1 MKYIPNFSLLKITN
15 TVCFFVIVTKPL
27 MNLKL
32 SNKNNKLMSI
42 YEAFCVFFLSYQT
55 KLAISLNTFINSY
68 IFFKKSKSKSY
79 SFFYFETKKNIKFF
93 SLYKSMGDSNS
104 KSIETLPSEGQ
115 PS

>member
-1 MKYIPNFSLLKITN
+1 
-15 TVCFFVIVTKPL
+15 
-27 MNLKL
+27 
-32 SNKNNKLMSI
+32 MSI

-79 SFFYFETKKNIKFF
+79 SFFYFETKKNIKKQKILLLKNIKFF
-93 SLYKSMGDSNS
+93 SLSKNMGDSNS
-104 KSIETLPSEGQ
+104 KSIEILPSEGQ